1 MNSEGQDLAKR
12 YLKLAAVLVLS
23 ASCTETANVSGP
35 SNPGPVIACP
45 APITVES
52 TTGAAITVNY
62 PAPTVTQGAQPINT
76 TCTPPSGSTFQ
87 LGTTSVTCTARDANQ
102 RTDGCGFTVTVNRTP
117 RLSVE
122 RFEAFGDS
130 ITAGVLATSCPFG
143 GGVSCA
149 ISMSSPRWQ
158 QRYELLRMF
167 ADMEASTAAYPRA
180 LQTMLSNR
188 YRTQTVTMANE
199 GLSGEFV
206 SDGKVRLPGTT
217 GNAQVLL
224 LQEGAND
231 MNQAHPPVDDIVA
244 DLRAMVQLGRS
255 RGMQVFVGTL
265 LPQRQSACRGYDFC
279 DGVNDTVATNAKIR
293 PMVASEGVTL
303 VDLYPAFQGQESTLL
318 GLDGLHPNEA
328 GYQRMAELFFEAIRQ
343 KLEIP

>member
-1 MNSEGQDLAKR
+1 MSAKR
-12 YLKLAAVLVLS
+12 FVQLVAAFGLT
-23 ASCTETANVSGP
+23 ASCTDTANVGGP

-45 APITVES
+45 APVTIES

-76 TCTPPSGSTFQ
+76 TCSPPSGSTFQ

-130 ITAGVLATSCPFG
+130 ITAGVLATACPAG
-143 GGVSCA
+143 GGVSCFV
-149 ISMSSPRWQ
+149 STSSPRWL
-158 QRYELLRMF
+158 QRYELQRIF

-180 LQTMLSNR
+180 LQTMLSSR
-188 YRTQTVTMANE
+188 YRTQTITMANE
-199 GLSGEFV
+199 GNPGEFV
-206 SDGKVRLPGTT
+206 SDGKVRLPATT
-217 GNAQVLL
+217 GTAQVLL

-231 MNQAHPPVDDIVA
+231 MNQAHPPVDEIVA
-244 DLRAMVQLGRS
+244 DLRSMVQLGRS

-265 LPQRQSACRGYDFC
+265 LPQRMGACRGYDFC
-279 DGVNDTVATNAKIR
+279 DAVNDTVATNAKIR
-293 PMVASEGVTL
+293 TMVTSEGVTL
-303 VDLYPAFQGQESTLL
+303 VELYTAFQGQESTLL

-328 GYQRMAELFFEAIRQ
+328 GYRRMAELFFEAIRQ
-343 KLEIP
+343 KLEVP

>member
-1 MNSEGQDLAKR
+1 MLTKR
-12 YLKLAAVLVLS
+12 FAKLAAALVLTG
-23 ASCTETANVSGP
+23 SCTEANVSGP
-35 SNPGPVIACP
+35 SNPGPAIACP
-45 APITVES
+45 APITIES
-52 TTGAAITVNY
+52 VAGTAMTVNY
-62 PAPTVTQGAQPINT
+62 PAPTVSQGAQPITT

-87 LGTTSVTCTARDANQ
+87 LGTTSVTCTARDANR
-102 RTDGCGFTVTVNRTP
+102 RTDGCGFTVTVNKTP

-149 ISMSSPRWQ
+149 ISTSSPRWL
-158 QRYELLRMF
+158 QRYELQRMF
-167 ADMEASTAAYPRA
+167 ADMEASTAAYPRV
-180 LQTMLSNR
+180 LQAMLGAR
-188 YRTQTVTMANE
+188 YRTQTIAMANE
-199 GLSGEFV
+199 GLPGEFV
-206 SDGKVRLPGTT
+206 SDGKARLPGTF

-279 DGVNDTVATNAKIR
+279 DGTYDTVSTNAKIR
-293 PMVASEGVTL
+293 TMVANEGVTL
-303 VDLYPAFQGQESTLL
+303 VDLFPAFENQTNILL

-328 GYQRMAELFFEAIRQ
+328 GYRRMAELFFEAIRQ
-343 KLEIP
+343 KLETP

>member
-1 MNSEGQDLAKR
+1 MLTKR
-12 YLKLAAVLVLS
+12 YLKLVVALALG
-23 ASCTETANVSGP
+23 ASCTDTANVSGP

-45 APITVES
+45 APIIVES

-62 PAPTVTQGAQPINT
+62 PAPTVTQGAQPVNT

-87 LGTTSVTCTARDANQ
+87 FGTTPVTCTARDANQ

-130 ITAGVLATSCPFG
+130 ITAGVLATACPAAP
-143 GGVSCA
+143 VSCFVQT
-149 ISMSSPRWQ
+149 STSDPLKRK
-158 QRYELLRMF
+158 YELQRMF
-167 ADMEASTAAYPRA
+167 ADMEASTAAYPRV

-199 GLSGEFV
+199 GLPGEFV
-206 SDGKVRLPGTT
+206 SDGKVRLPGTV
-217 GNAQVLL
+217 GSAQVLL

-244 DLRAMVQLGRS
+244 DLRAMVQQGRS

-265 LPQRQSACRGYDFC
+265 LPQRQGACRGYDFC
-279 DGVNDTVATNAKIR
+279 DAVNDTVATNAKIR

-303 VDLYPAFQGQESTLL
+303 VDLYAAFQGQETTLL

-343 KLEIP
+343 KLELP